1 MTDTTSTTN
10 KGELLWLD
18 METLGLDPAKGQILE
33 VAAVLTDMRAN
44 EEINRFSALL
54 PLDEKAD
61 VPVWNAITHG
71 GPGGLLS
78 LCAGISRPE
87 QDQAQWTRALDA
99 LDLCLVTMVVG
110 CERAPILAGS
120 SVHFDR
126 RWIDAYLPR
135 LSKRLSYRHLDVRAV
150 LMAHAAAGVDHEL
163 GQPKAGKLEAAH
175 RAEADIDYSIE
186 MYRRAL
192 SWISSTT
199 QPQRDELRRKV
210 DELQPLSVWPERV
223 KVIHSAPL
231 EPCPFCGA
239 KVGSVHVEHC
249 PEIGRD
255 ALTEGPSSVRL
266 TGAEDDF
273 CEVCGRAPCDMAD
286 EAKGHLGVRLAG
298 GA

>member
-1 MTDTTSTTN
+1 MTDTTTN

-163 GQPKAGKLEAAH
+163 GKPKAGKLEAAH

-192 SWISSTT
+192 SWISSATRPRGLQAET
-199 QPQRDELRRKV
+199 LIIDEVR
-210 DELQPLSVWPERV
+210 EWPERV
-223 KVIHSAPL
+223 KVTRSAPL

-239 KVGSVHVEHC
+239 KVGRVHVEHC

-273 CEVCGRAPCDMAD
+273 CDVCGRAPCDTAD
-286 EAKGHLGVRLAG
+286 EAKSHSGVRLSG